1 MGLMLSQAGKTHS
14 GLVAGVLALALFLA
28 AAFLIPKEWRSTLRE
43 KAFDVVLAA
52 DQQIRRLQPRETSK
66 QENAKGAPV
75 VVVDIDRRSLD
86 ALGPW
91 PWPRETMA
99 RLVEAVASGKPSVI
113 GIDILFTQPD
123 NRSPAALARQL
134 GSLTGKPDISA
145 LATDLPDGDKQLAAV
160 IRNVPVVLGFVLDA
174 DKDNAVPGVPVLA
187 RRPIVLDEI
196 WRTTGGIG
204 PMTPLVEATKGLG
217 ALSLPG
223 DADGKIRRVP
233 LLVGAGDTTR
243 PGFALEAVRL
253 FQRSPSYSVDSGPQR
268 IIVGDIEVPLPSD
281 GLLRLVRADA
291 SKNEARTISAADIVN
306 TATERARLA
315 GAIVLVGGSAP
326 ELGGLRETPND
337 SLAPSVEIQADAVR
351 QIFARR
357 APQALPIGF
366 ALTLVMGLIA
376 IVAASALS
384 PVLGALVGLAALA
397 AIWSVAVIAS
407 LVGDRLIDPM
417 MPSIGGLFVFMTS
430 SVSSFALVSRREA
443 HIRSRF
449 EQHLA
454 PAVVKRIAENPGL
467 LKLSGEKRE
476 ITALFTDIENFTAMT
491 HRAGP
496 EQLVSVLDEYIEGMA
511 AIVMKHGGMV
521 DKIVGD
527 SVHAFFNA
535 PLDLS
540 NHPQHAITCAQ
551 EMRIWAK
558 GFQCRTGPSQIGFG
572 RTRIGIETGVAIVG
586 DIGIRSKLDYTA
598 HGDSINSAA
607 RLEALNK
614 RYGSTICVGPFAAS
628 QCTSTP
634 FRPLG
639 VTSLRGLDVPVE
651 VFEPWPPET
660 TSNWRDRY
668 LSAYRSIESDKNDAA
683 RVFEELAAECP
694 DDPVPRLLAAE
705 LRAVL
710 SA

>member
-28 AAFLIPKEWRSTLRE
+28 AAFLIPKEWRSALRE

-291 SKNEARTISAADIVN
+291 SKNEARTISAANIVN

-357 APQALPIGF
+357 APQAVPIGF

-397 AIWSVAVIAS
+397 AIWSGAIVAS
-407 LVGDRLIDPM
+407 LVGDRLIDPV

-430 SVSSFALVSRREA
+430 SVSSYALVSRREA

-467 LKLSGEKRE
+467 LKWSGEKRE

-628 QCTSTP
+628 QCISTP

>member
-1 MGLMLSQAGKTHS
+1 MLSQSGKTHS
-14 GLVAGVLALALFLA
+14 GLMAGVLALVLFLA
-28 AAFLIPKEWRSTLRE
+28 AAFLIPKEWRNAFRE

-52 DQQIRRLQPRETSK
+52 DRQSRRLKP
-66 QENAKGAPV
+66 QEAAKSVPV
-75 VVVDIDRRSLD
+75 IVVDIDRRSLD

-99 RLVEAVASGKPSVI
+99 RLVEAVAGGNPSVV
-113 GIDILFTQPD
+113 GIDILFAQAD

-134 GSLTGKPDISA
+134 GSLTGKQDISS
-145 LATDLPDGDKQLAAV
+145 LAADLPDGDKHLAAAMKN
-160 IRNVPVVLGFVLDA
+160 IPVVLGFVLDA
-174 DKDNAVPGVPVLA
+174 DSADAIPGVPVLA
-187 RRPIVLDEI
+187 RHPIVLDDI

-204 PMTPLVEATKGLG
+204 PMRPLVEATKGLG

-233 LLVGAGDTTR
+233 LFVGTGDATR
-243 PGFALEAVRL
+243 PGLALEAVRL
-253 FQRSPSYSVDSGPQR
+253 FQRSPAYSVDSGPQR
-268 IIVGDIEVPLPSD
+268 IIVGDLEVPLPGD
-281 GLLRLVRADA
+281 GMLRLAGADT
-291 SKNEARTISAADIVN
+291 SKREARTISAVELVN
-306 TATERARLA
+306 NATERSRLA
-315 GAIVLVGGSAP
+315 GAIALIGGSAP

-337 SLAPSVEIQADAVR
+337 PLVASFEIQANAVQ

-357 APQALPIGF
+357 APQAVPIGF

-376 IVAASALS
+376 IVAAAALS
-384 PVLGALVGLAALA
+384 PVLGAFVGLAALA
-397 AIWSVAVIAS
+397 TIWSGAILAS
-407 LVGDRLIDPM
+407 LVGDRLVDPL

-430 SVSSFALVSRREA
+430 SVSSYALVSRREA

-467 LKLSGEKRE
+467 LKLNGEKRE
-476 ITALFTDIENFTAMT
+476 ITALFTDIEDFTAMT

-496 EQLVSVLDEYIEGMA
+496 EQLVAVLDEYIEGMA

-535 PLDLS
+535 PLDLEDHS
-540 NHPQHAITCAQ
+540 QRAIDCAE
-551 EMRIWAK
+551 EMRIWTKA
-558 GFQCRTGPSQIGFG
+558 FQSRAEPSQIGFG

-628 QCTSTP
+628 RCTATS

-639 VTSLRGLDVPVE
+639 VTLLRGLDAPVE

-660 TSNWRDRY
+660 PSNWRERY
-668 LSAYRSIESDKNDAA
+668 LAAYRAIEGDKSGAA
-683 RVFEELAAECP
+683 RLFEELAAECP
-694 DDPVPRLLAAE
+694 QDSVPKLLAAE
-705 LRAVL
+705 LRAIL
-710 SA
+710 ST

>member
-160 IRNVPVVLGFVLDA
+160 IRSVPVVLGFVLDA

-357 APQALPIGF
+357 APQAVPIGF

-397 AIWSVAVIAS
+397 AIWSGAIVAS
-407 LVGDRLIDPM
+407 LVGDRLIDPV

-430 SVSSFALVSRREA
+430 SVSSYALVSRREA

-551 EMRIWAK
+551 EMRIWTK

-628 QCTSTP
+628 QCISTP

>member
-1 MGLMLSQAGKTHS
+1 MLSQSGKTHS
-14 GLVAGVLALALFLA
+14 GLMAGVLALVLFLA
-28 AAFLIPKEWRSTLRE
+28 AAFLIPKEWRNAFRE

-52 DQQIRRLQPRETSK
+52 DRQSRRLKP
-66 QENAKGAPV
+66 QEAAKSVPV
-75 VVVDIDRRSLD
+75 IVVDIDRRSLD

-99 RLVEAVASGKPSVI
+99 RLVEAVAGGNPSVV
-113 GIDILFTQPD
+113 GIDILFAQAD

-134 GSLTGKPDISA
+134 GSLTGKQDISS
-145 LATDLPDGDKQLAAV
+145 LAADLPDGDKHLAAAMKN
-160 IRNVPVVLGFVLDA
+160 IPVVLGFVLDA
-174 DKDNAVPGVPVLA
+174 DSADAIPGVPVLA
-187 RRPIVLDEI
+187 RHPIVLDDI

-204 PMTPLVEATKGLG
+204 PMRPLVEATKGLG

-233 LLVGAGDTTR
+233 LFVGTGDATR
-243 PGFALEAVRL
+243 PGLALEAVRL
-253 FQRSPSYSVDSGPQR
+253 FQRSPAYSVDSGPQR
-268 IIVGDIEVPLPSD
+268 IIVGDLEVPLPGD
-281 GLLRLVRADA
+281 GMLRLAGADT
-291 SKNEARTISAADIVN
+291 SKREARTISAVELVN
-306 TATERARLA
+306 NATERSRLA
-315 GAIVLVGGSAP
+315 GAIALIGGSAP

-337 SLAPSVEIQADAVR
+337 PLVASVEIQANAVQ

-357 APQALPIGF
+357 APQAVPIGF

-376 IVAASALS
+376 IVAAAALS
-384 PVLGALVGLAALA
+384 PVLGAFVGLAALA
-397 AIWSVAVIAS
+397 TIWSGAILAS
-407 LVGDRLIDPM
+407 LVGDRLVDPL

-430 SVSSFALVSRREA
+430 SVSSYALVSRREA

-467 LKLSGEKRE
+467 LKLNGEKRE
-476 ITALFTDIENFTAMT
+476 ITALFTDIEDFTAMT

-496 EQLVSVLDEYIEGMA
+496 EQLVAVLDEYIEGMA

-535 PLDLS
+535 PLDLEDHS
-540 NHPQHAITCAQ
+540 QRAIDCAE
-551 EMRIWAK
+551 EMRIWTKA
-558 GFQCRTGPSQIGFG
+558 FQSRAEPSQIGFG

-628 QCTSTP
+628 RCTATL

-639 VTSLRGLDVPVE
+639 VTLLRGLDAPVE

-660 TSNWRDRY
+660 PSNWRERY
-668 LSAYRSIESDKNDAA
+668 LAAYRAIEGDKSGAA
-683 RVFEELAAECP
+683 RLFEELAAECP
-694 DDPVPRLLAAE
+694 QDSVPKLLAAE
-705 LRAVL
+705 LRAIL
-710 SA
+710 ST

>member
-291 SKNEARTISAADIVN
+291 SKNEARTISAANIVN

-357 APQALPIGF
+357 APQAVPIGF

-397 AIWSVAVIAS
+397 AIWSGAIVAS
-407 LVGDRLIDPM
+407 LVGDRLIDPV

-430 SVSSFALVSRREA
+430 SVSSYALVSRREA

-628 QCTSTP
+628 QCISTP